1 MFFFSFFWVLGFV
14 ERERE
19 RERERFFQLLVHFLF
34 VLLFIWVSFH
44 WSGCSVHF
52 LVPESQ
58 HFVWILGEHSATQRE
73 IAR

>member
-19 RERERFFQLLVHFLF
+19 REREREKGFVQLLVHFLF

-44 WSGCSVHF
+44 W
-52 LVPESQ
+52 
-58 HFVWILGEHSATQRE
+58 
-73 IAR
+73 